1 MNKTFI
7 IHVVLEAV
15 ILGVVTVVV
24 FKKIGTLQKE
34 VDSLKAIVAQQGEQC
49 KQCFA
54 HIKQLYE
61 HIDTLMQQSQA
72 PPSRRHAASF
82 RDRERNRS
90 RDSPLFYPQP
100 APSII
105 PSSIL
110 SHAQNL
116 QQTMQQ
122 TMQQAMQQQSNTQQP
137 KEPDVLF
144 SILNMV
150 PAMMAPNPAA
160 TIISQLETQE
170 PKPSVEVINEED
182 DPDIQEALNE
192 ISTPKQHHTVPT
204 TPSISAP
211 VFQALADEDVKELT
225 L

>member
-15 ILGVVTVVV
+15 ILGVVTVVT

-34 VDSLKAIVAQQGEQC
+34 VDNLKAIVAQQGEQC

-61 HIDTLMQQSQA
+61 HIDTLMQQLQA
-72 PPSRRHAASF
+72 PSRRPAASF

-100 APSII
+100 PPSII

-122 TMQQAMQQQSNTQQP
+122 TIQQAMQQQSNTQQP

-192 ISTPKQHHTVPT
+192 ISTPKQHHTAPT
-204 TPSISAP
+204 TPNISAP
-211 VFQALADEDVKELT
+211 VFQALSDEDVKEVT